1 MRIGEVGILGKIP
14 ARGDFIRLNAS
25 GAAAEGLF
33 DWLQICLER
42 QKRDRIEQGPLL
54 ATFLLPVESASEML
68 LGVLVDSQDKVGR
81 VFPLVAFQSY
91 PFATCVG
98 RLAALLQVSLG
109 RIEMMKSL
117 LAERDKL
124 EPAGL
129 ADRAAQLSNEP
140 TPELDASAVE
150 YQSWFDS
157 VSAGVSSEL
166 GFMGLGPE
174 SARTALLTFLQTCRP
189 FAGGKPPRT
198 PVTLGCPVASAEDAP
213 FWIELAERVLSW
225 PHAAPGILISH
236 TGQPRLL
243 LTLGPL
249 PDFAFGWI
257 RNPGAYPS
265 RVLALAEAASSMSSD
280 ASDLEQKGTLTQ
292 FFASLRSPG
301 TP

>member
-1 MRIGEVGILGKIP
+1 M
-14 ARGDFIRLNAS
+14 
-25 GAAAEGLF
+25 
-33 DWLQICLER
+33 
-42 QKRDRIEQGPLL
+42 L

-98 RLAALLQVSLG
+98 RLAALLHVSIQH
-109 RIEMMKSL
+109 IERMKSV

-124 EPAGL
+124 ETAGL
-129 ADRAAQLSNEP
+129 AERAAQLSNEP
-140 TPELDASAVE
+140 SPDVDASTVA
-150 YQSWFDS
+150 YQRWFDS
-157 VSAGVSSEL
+157 VSTGVSSEF
-166 GFMGLGPE
+166 GFMGVGPE

-189 FAGGKPPRT
+189 FAGGKPPRS
-198 PVTLGCPVASAEDAP
+198 PIALECPVASAADAP
-213 FWIELAERVLSW
+213 SWIELAERVLSW
-225 PHAAPGILISH
+225 NHAAPGVLISH
-236 TGQPRLL
+236 TDHSRLL

-249 PDFAFGWI
+249 PTFSFGWL
-257 RNPGAYPS
+257 RNPEAYQS